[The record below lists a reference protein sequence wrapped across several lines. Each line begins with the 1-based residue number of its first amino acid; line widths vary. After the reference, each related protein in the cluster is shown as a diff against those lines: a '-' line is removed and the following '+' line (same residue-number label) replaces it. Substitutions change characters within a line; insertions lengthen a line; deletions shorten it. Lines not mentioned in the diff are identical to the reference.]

1 MTWKAPSRRLV
12 VPIVLAVV
20 AQTAAPAAPAA
31 AHDDAQ
37 LRTLTVGGDAEIAA
51 APDLAVVRLGASVQQ
66 PAAAGAQR
74 RVNEIMKAAVAAIV
88 ATGVTK
94 QDVQTAQLTLHP
106 VYADR
111 RPDPRSAGPDEGPR
125 VVSYRATN
133 TIAVQVRELSNVG
146 AVLDAGMAAGA
157 NELQG
162 IEFRLKDDQAQRLQ
176 ALGAATEE
184 AKRKAEAIAGAAG
197 VRLAGLH
204 TIQEGG
210 HQVLRPQLQ
219 ASRMSMAAEAAGT
232 PVLPGQVTVR
242 ASVTLVYQ
250 LAK

>member
-1 MTWKAPSRRLV
+1 MTWKAPSSRFL
-12 VPIVLAVV
+12 VPIILAVV
-20 AQTAAPAAPAA
+20 AQATAPAA

-51 APDLAVVRLGASVQQ
+51 APDLAVVRLGATVQK
-66 PAAAGAQR
+66 PDAEAAQR
-74 RVNEIMKAAVAAIV
+74 RVNEIMTAAVAAIV

-94 QDVQTAQLTLHP
+94 KDAQTAQLTLHP

-111 RPDPRSAGPDEGPR
+111 RPDPRSARPDEGPR
-125 VVSYRATN
+125 IVGYRATN
-133 TIAVQVRELSNVG
+133 TIQVQAHDLSKVG

-162 IEFRLKDDQAQRLQ
+162 IQFRLKDDEAQRLQ
-176 ALGAATEE
+176 ALRAATEE

-197 VRLAGLH
+197 VSLAGLH
-204 TIQEGG
+204 TIQEAG
-210 HQVLRPQLQ
+210 HQVMRPQLQ
-219 ASRMSMAAEAAGT
+219 ASRMTMAAESAGT

-242 ASVTLVYQ
+242 ASVTLVYR
-250 LAK
+250 LAD